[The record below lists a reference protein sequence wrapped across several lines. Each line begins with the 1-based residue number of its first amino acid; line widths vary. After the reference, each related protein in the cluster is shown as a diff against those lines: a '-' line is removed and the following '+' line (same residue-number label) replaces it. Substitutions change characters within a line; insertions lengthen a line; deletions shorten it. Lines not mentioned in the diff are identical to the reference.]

1 VDDFPPTDPKNIGR
15 DQHCENK
22 HVTHAA
28 VIVPREDG
36 TLNERTQ
43 LILCRDLF
51 LLGTIDGGKGKEWPD
66 TANRK
71 CSNIGDRV
79 SEYMLTL
86 GTVML
91 HEYTHAD
98 DLVVPPLKEETDDLA
113 YSFYDAR
120 NLKKDLATRNADNF
134 ALFAIELTWTVL
146 CNRAFAPPIKENTP
160 RLPATGSRGQRPRRD
175 VRLAP
180 SLHKRT
186 PLPRNYGVRT
196 PNTQRDYQGIKENTY
211 NAQQI
216 EQFQEGHSD
225 ALMMCNMV
233 VREATR
239 NPNRFDRIFRE
250 YFPTSDRQLVIGEY
264 AITEMLMI
272 VVIASTLRLTE
283 YSQMCSKRSLTLTGT
298 RKAIQNSKILTL
310 WTTSYSQRAIRS
322 SIAHAAMPPPGPYRN
337 MKMRQNTG
345 HK

>member
-15 DQHCENK
+15 DQYCENK
-22 HVTHAA
+22 HVTHVA
-28 VIVPREDG
+28 VIVPKEDG
-36 TLNERTQ
+36 TLDERTQ

-91 HEYTHAD
+91 HDYTHAD

-175 VRLAP
+175 AQLAP
-180 SLHKRT
+180 SVHKRT
-186 PLPRNYGVRT
+186 PLPHNYGIYT
-196 PNTQRDYQGIKENTY
+196 PNTLRRNQEDGHSENTY
-211 NAQQI
+211 STQEM
-216 EQFQEGHSD
+216 EQFQAAHND
-225 ALMMCNMV
+225 ALMICRTV
-233 VREATR
+233 IKEATES
-239 NPNRFDRIFRE
+239 PARFDRIFRQ
-250 YFPTSDRQLVIGEY
+250 YFPFRDRQLVIGIY
-264 AITEMLMI
+264 TFTALP
-272 VVIASTLRLTE
+272 STSQLTKCT
-283 YSQMCSKRSLTLTGT
+283 QMCSEPSSAPTTKAKATRSSKTLT
-298 RKAIQNSKILTL
+298 S
-310 WTTSYSQRAIRS
+310 
-322 SIAHAAMPPPGPYRN
+322 
-337 MKMRQNTG
+337 
-345 HK
+345 